1 MLGEYNKALEAFDKA
16 LDIDPNFKEAKEMKE
31 LTTKKISNEKGNSI
45 KSTPMLDYWQFWGAI
60 IFFVFILRRAKV
72 KPIHF

>member
-1 MLGEYNKALEAFDKA
+1 
-16 LDIDPNFKEAKEMKE
+16 MKE